1 MITSESEE
9 TPEKKARLD
18 IVEPCTSIPLTEENV
33 ARLEGKMSRRKK
45 SVESFDTAS
54 SKDPIYVREYL
65 KLNGIQLDN
74 EEGLATAK
82 GGNIVKHAKNLISGE
97 RLSPRNK
104 KMLNDFASKLKK
116 HETKNETTFI
126 HMMWWILVD
135 KQRSV
140 KADGYDPAAGDHYVL
155 RREWENDHLGYCL
168 DQEFTRGYLPELD
181 TKGELGLEKLLENQ
195 TGMSNPKPDI
205 AYGLDATAF
214 VDVGLIANTLH
225 RDLAQI
231 SRGILYPFFLIE
243 FKSYQGLLA
252 EAVNQAQRGGAVLT
266 NTMNLLKERAGISE
280 HGEEFDLGS
289 FAFSLAMNPYNATMY
304 VHWRE
309 LRYEG
314 DKTKIIHHTHSLEG
328 YALNNSDSVDKLRIA
343 VNNILDWGVGERKTW
358 LLGML
363 AQLEVKYQEN
373 ASARS
378 SEGSKK
384 GKERAVK
391 RLHLPGSPELEILMA
406 ALRSCIWSLDT
417 GFLFLKHSNME
428 TTT

>member
-1 MITSESEE
+1 MASGFEV
-9 TPEKKARLD
+9 KKARLD
-18 IVEPCTSIPLTEENV
+18 IVEPRTPTPLTEANL
-33 ARLEGKMSRRKK
+33 ARLQGKMPRRRK

-65 KLNGIQLDN
+65 KLNGIELDN
-74 EEGLATAK
+74 EAALATAK
-82 GGNIVKHAKNLISGE
+82 GSNIVKDAKALITGE
-97 RLSPRNK
+97 RLSPQNK
-104 KMLNDFASKLKK
+104 KMLKDFASKLKK

-140 KADGYDPAAGDHYVL
+140 KAEGYDPAAGDDYVL

-168 DQEFTRGYLPELD
+168 DQEFTRGYPPELN

-195 TGMSNPKPDI
+195 IGMSNPKPDI

-266 NTMNLLKERAGISE
+266 STMNLLKESAGLLE
-280 HGEEFDLGS
+280 HDEKYDSGS
-289 FAFSLAMNPYNATMY
+289 FVFSLAMNPYNATMF

-309 LRYEG
+309 LRHEE
-314 DKTKIIHHTHSLEG
+314 DKIKVLHHTHSLEG
-328 YALNNSDSVDKLRIA
+328 YALNNSDNVDKLRIA

-363 AQLEVKYQEN
+363 AQLEARYQEK
-373 ASARS
+373 ASTKS
-378 SEGSKK
+378 SVGSTQGKGK
-384 GKERAVK
+384 GKEKASEK
-391 RLHLPGSPELEILMA
+391 SY
-406 ALRSCIWSLDT
+406 STS
-417 GFLFLKHSNME
+417 KS
-428 TTT
+428 

>member
-1 MITSESEE
+1 MTSEFEV

-18 IVEPCTSIPLTEENV
+18 IVEPCTPIPLTEENL
-33 ARLEGKMSRRKK
+33 ARLRGKMPRRKK
-45 SVESFDTAS
+45 SAESFDTAS
-54 SKDPIYVREYL
+54 SKDPVYVREYL

-74 EEGLATAK
+74 EEALATAK
-82 GGNIVKHAKNLISGE
+82 GRNIVKDAKDLITGE
-97 RLSPRNK
+97 RLSPQNK
-104 KMLNDFASKLKK
+104 KMLENFASRLKK

-140 KADGYDPAAGDHYVL
+140 KAEGYDPAAGDDYVL

-168 DQEFTRGYLPELD
+168 DQEFTRGYLPELN
-181 TKGELGLEKLLENQ
+181 TKGELGLERLLENQ

-243 FKSYQGLLA
+243 FKSYQGLPA

-266 NTMNLLKERAGISE
+266 STMNLLKERAGILE
-280 HGEEFDLGS
+280 HDQEYDLSS
-289 FAFSLAMNPYNATMY
+289 FAFSLAMNPYNATMF

-309 LRYEG
+309 LRHEE
-314 DKTKIIHHTHSLEG
+314 DKTKVIHHTHSLEG
-328 YALNNSDSVDKLRIA
+328 YALNNLDSVDKLRIA

-363 AQLEVKYQEN
+363 AQLEARYQEN
-373 ASARS
+373 ASTKS
-378 SEGSKK
+378 STASTK
-384 GKERAVK
+384 
-391 RLHLPGSPELEILMA
+391 
-406 ALRSCIWSLDT
+406 
-417 GFLFLKHSNME
+417 
-428 TTT
+428 